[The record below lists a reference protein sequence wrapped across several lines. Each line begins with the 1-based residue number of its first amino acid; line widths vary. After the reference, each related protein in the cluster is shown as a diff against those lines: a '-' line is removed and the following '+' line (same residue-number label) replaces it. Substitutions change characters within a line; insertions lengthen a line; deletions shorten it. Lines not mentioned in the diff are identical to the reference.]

1 MWIWLCQICFLV
13 ECVLKPKLCSA
24 DPSILLGLVPMLGTW
39 REDCEGQRETCG
51 SWRQKSQKHFYTISS
66 FQVYICISH
75 ISKYQKKHDATHV
88 IMDHKSW
95 SSSSPW
101 PKDQD
106 LLSRWGQ
113 AWKLRKFFARQLFF
127 LKHTSL
133 GPIYRTFFP
142 WESSGD
148 NLLFIFFRWT
158 VQHFPHDFFFV
169 PWIMGFWGETSTHK
183 GVGYNLGPVEVSRL
197 QSYTSVPG
205 LRDDD
210 GGLKASEARPVL
222 SFVNVS
228 ES

>member
-24 DPSILLGLVPMLGTW
+24 DPSILLGLVPMSGTW

-66 FQVYICISH
+66 FQVYICISR

-158 VQHFPHDFFFV
+158 VQHFPHDFFLFHESWV
-169 PWIMGFWGETSTHK
+169 FGAKLQPTK
-183 GVGYNLGPVEVSRL
+183 GWVT
-197 QSYTSVPG
+197 TSVL
-205 LRDDD
+205 LRLAASKATPQFPVSEMMM
-210 GGLKASEARPVL
+210 GGWRHRRRGL
-222 SFVNVS
+222 SFLL
-228 ES
+228 